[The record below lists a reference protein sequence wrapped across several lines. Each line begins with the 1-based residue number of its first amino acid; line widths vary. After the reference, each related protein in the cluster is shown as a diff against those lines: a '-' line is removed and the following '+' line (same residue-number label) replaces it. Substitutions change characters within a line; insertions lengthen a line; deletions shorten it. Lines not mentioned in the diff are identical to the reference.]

1 MNRIEEETT
10 MPNMENLAKGKKF
23 SKTNQ
28 PANRGR
34 KPDILK
40 QLKGCGLSENDVKHL
55 LESLILK
62 NQEGANQLLNDESIP
77 ILAVSYLRALV
88 TDILAGRVDT
98 VEKILDRIYG
108 KASQRQELEAKV
120 KGKRP
125 VIIFGKEEEDA

>member
-1 MNRIEEETT
+1 